1 MDSQDAHAAAIVHW
15 NAWSDDRRE
24 ELAYHFNDMRKKDML
39 ISELEEDIKTY
50 KDDIKTYKDDNKR
63 MKEVIYVQKTF
74 LEAQGSLVDKLQDQ
88 VNTGLD
94 KLRMQLLGLGE
105 GREGVFS
112 V

>member
-1 MDSQDAHAAAIVHW
+1 
-15 NAWSDDRRE
+15 
-24 ELAYHFNDMRKKDML
+24 
-39 ISELEEDIKTY
+39 
-50 KDDIKTYKDDNKR
+50 

-74 LEAQGSLVDKLQDQ
+74 LEAQGSLVDKLQNQ
-88 VNTGLD
+88 VNTDLD

>member
-1 MDSQDAHAAAIVHW
+1 MESQDARATAIIQW
-15 NAWSDDRRE
+15 NEWIETCSEDKRE
-24 ELAYHFNDMRKKDML
+24 EQAYHSNDLLKKDIL

-50 KDDIKTYKDDNKR
+50 KDDSKR

-74 LEAQGSLVDKLQDQ
+74 LEAQGSLVDKLQNQ
-88 VNTGLD
+88 VNTDLD